1 MSEATHVGS
10 GKVRELYALDDE
22 RLLLVAS
29 DRISTFDVVL
39 PTEIP
44 DKGRVLTGLSGYW
57 FARTQNVVS
66 NHLLALR
73 DDGRSTECKRLEML
87 PIECVVR
94 GYLSGSGL
102 EGLPATGAVCGHRLP
117 EGLVESQQLPRPIFT
132 PATKAQTGHDENIDR
147 AAAVELVGEERYD
160 EAEAT
165 ALALYELVSEHARER
180 GIILADT
187 KLEFGIDENGALVLG
202 DEAFTPD
209 SSRFWPADEY
219 RAGSTP
225 PSFDKQFVRDYCE
238 SLGWDKTSP
247 GPRASRRRRRR
258 HAGAL
263 RRGVRAAD
271 RPLVRRLPGR
281 PERGA
286 RMRATVLVRPKPGIL
301 DPQGQAV
308 ESSLRHLGFEVATRG
323 SAGSSTSSSRPTIA
337 TRRRRSSSEC
347 ASSS

>member
-1 MSEATHVGS
+1 MSEATHVAS
-10 GKVRELYALDDE
+10 GKVRELYALGAD

-44 DKGRVLTGLSGYW
+44 DKGRVLTGLSGFW
-57 FARTQNVVS
+57 FARTRDVVP

-73 DDGRSTECKRLEML
+73 GDGRSSECRRLEML

-94 GYLSGSGL
+94 GYLSGSGWKDYRT
-102 EGLPATGAVCGHRLP
+102 TGAVCGHRLP

-147 AAAVELVGEERYD
+147 EAAVELVGEDRYD
-160 EAEAT
+160 EVEAT

-187 KLEFGIDENGALVLG
+187 KLEFGLDGDGRLVLA

-209 SSRFWPADEY
+209 SSRFWPADGY

-238 SLGWDKTSP
+238 SLGWDKTDP
-247 GPRASRRRRRR
+247 GPELPEDVVVGTRARYVEAFERLTSIDFDEY
-258 HAGAL
+258 L
-263 RRGVRAAD
+263 AD
-271 RPLVRRLPGR
+271 PT
-281 PERGA
+281 A
-286 RMRATVLVRPKPGIL
+286 VL
-301 DPQGQAV
+301 A
-308 ESSLRHLGFEVATRG
+308 
-323 SAGSSTSSSRPTIA
+323 
-337 TRRRRSSSEC
+337 
-347 ASSS
+347 